1 MLVSYNWLKK
11 YASFTETP
19 GELSVILTDSGL
31 EVEGLEKY
39 ESIRGGLKGI
49 VTGRV
54 VSCEKHPDA
63 DKLSLTLVDVGRSEQ
78 LPIVCGA
85 PNVRKGQK
93 VMVALEG
100 TTLFFNKQEL
110 KIKAVKIRGQES
122 RGMICAED
130 ELGLGDSHDGIM
142 VLPDDTPVGLPAT
155 EIFHVTSDHV
165 FEIGL
170 TPNRIDAAS
179 HIGVAR
185 DIVAVVNH
193 QKKKKELSVLWPDV
207 SGFEPDNNELCIPV
221 SIDDPRACPRY
232 SSLTISGVTVKESPE
247 WLQQHLKT
255 LGLKPINNVVD
266 VTNFVLHEVGQP
278 LHAFDVAA
286 IKGNKVIVRKPPKDT
301 GFVTLDEEEV
311 KLSGEDLMIC
321 NAEDAMCMG
330 GILGGVNSGV
340 TEKTRDVFLESAC
353 FDPVTIRKSSR
364 YHGIKTEAAFR
375 FERGSDPEITVYA
388 LKRAAMLIKE
398 VAGGKISS
406 DVDDV
411 YPGKHNPANI
421 ELTYSYIHRLIGK
434 EIPASEIKAILEDLD
449 FVVLDENNE
458 WLRLS
463 VPSYRVDVTRP
474 ADVVEEVLRI
484 YGYNNVEVP
493 HKLHASI
500 VISPKPDQELLQN
513 TISDMLTA
521 RGFNEMMNNSLTK
534 RAYYNKKASV
544 AADTVEIL
552 NPLSQDLNA
561 MRKSL
566 LHGGLESIVYNINRK
581 AHDMKLYE
589 FGNVYATDMDAT
601 DKQLPYKEQMLLALF
616 MTGRSQPET
625 WLTPDVQHSFF
636 DLKNAVYAVLERMGA
651 SSDVLKTQQAES
663 HEPFAFSLDV
673 FVGNKHMARLG
684 KLSKNTLKDF
694 DIKQDV
700 FYASMAWEALV
711 GMSAAKRFVYKEVPK
726 YPSVRRDLA
735 LLLDIRHSFSE
746 IERIA
751 FNTEKRILKDVNL
764 FDVYQDEKLGAD
776 KKSYAVSYVFQ
787 DDKTLTDKEVDQ
799 VMDKLTK
806 AYKRQLGA
814 SLR

>member
-1 MLVSYNWLKK
+1 MLVSNNWLKK
-11 YASFTETP
+11 YVAFTQTP
-19 GELSVILTDSGL
+19 EELSVILTDSGL

-49 VTGRV
+49 VTGQV

-63 DKLSLTLVDVGRSEQ
+63 DKLSLTLVDVGQSGQ

-85 PNVRKGQK
+85 PNVREGQK
-93 VMVALEG
+93 VLVALEG
-100 TTLFFNKQEL
+100 TTLYFNKQEL
-110 KIKAVKIRGQES
+110 TIKAAKIRGQVS

-142 VLPDDTPVGLPAT
+142 VLPENTPVGLPAT
-155 EIFHVTSDHV
+155 DLFNVTTDYV

-193 QKKKKELSVLWPDV
+193 QKRTKELSVIWPDV
-207 SGFEPDNNELCIPV
+207 SVFKADNNELHIPV
-221 SIDDPRACPRY
+221 SIDDPEACPRY

-247 WLQQHLKT
+247 WLQQQLKT

-286 IKGNKVIVRKPPKDT
+286 IKGNQVIVRKPPKDT
-301 GFVTLDEEEV
+301 SFLTLDEEEV

-321 NAEDAMCMG
+321 NADDAMCMG
-330 GILGGVNSGV
+330 GILGGIHSGV

-364 YHGIKTEAAFR
+364 HHGIKTEAAFR

-398 VAGGKISS
+398 VAGGQISS
-406 DVDDV
+406 EVDDV
-411 YPGKHNPANI
+411 YPGKRKPVI
-421 ELTYSYIHRLIGK
+421 VELTYGYIHRLIGK
-434 EIPASEIKAILEDLD
+434 EIPADEIKAILEDLD
-449 FVVLDENNE
+449 FKILDENNE
-458 WLRLS
+458 MLKLS
-463 VPSYRVDVTRP
+463 VPTYRVDVTRS

-500 VISPKPDQELLQN
+500 VISPKPDKDLLQN

-534 RAYYNKKASV
+534 RAYYNNNDSV
-544 AADTVEIL
+544 AADTVQIL

-589 FGNVYATDMDAT
+589 FGNVYASDKQAL
-601 DKQLPYKEQMLLALF
+601 DKQLPYKEHMLLALF
-616 MTGRSQPET
+616 MTGRSQPES
-625 WLTPDVQHSFF
+625 WITPDTQHSFF
-636 DLKNAVYAVLERMGA
+636 DLKNAVYAVFNRMGINTD
-651 SSDVLKTQQAES
+651 SIKTRQSEKQ
-663 HEPFAFSLDV
+663 EPFAFCLDV
-673 FVGNKHMARLG
+673 FVGDEQIATLG
-684 KLSKNTLKDF
+684 KLPGKILKAF

-700 FYASMAWEALV
+700 FYASIAWEALV
-711 GMSAAKRFVYKEVPK
+711 NISSEQKLVYTEVPK

-735 LLLDIRHSFSE
+735 LLLDTHHSFSE
-746 IERIA
+746 IKQIA
-751 FNTEKRILKDVNL
+751 FNNEKKILKDVNL
-764 FDVYQDEKLGAD
+764 FDVYQDEKLGAN

-787 DDKTLTDKEVDQ
+787 DDKTLTDKEVDK

-806 AYKRQLGA
+806 AYEKQLGA